1 MTRQLI
7 QSLNEWRSL
16 SSLLTALSL
25 LFCSIFML
33 GCKATA
39 PVGAENPQWQKFSE
53 KRPQTP
59 SVQSNLPLVVHVN
72 RADQIVTIRNGSTL
86 PQDYLLAYSPAR
98 DLKAV
103 LMMQAVRNTQLRTA
117 LILEGTVAINDQIV
131 AANDVEREKFLKK
144 FPQ

>member
-1 MTRQLI
+1 MTRQPT
-7 QSLNEWRSL
+7 QSLNEWHSL

-25 LFCSIFML
+25 LFFCICLL
-33 GCKATA
+33 GCQATA

-86 PQDYLLAYSPAR
+86 PQDYLLAYSPAS

-131 AANDVEREKFLKK
+131 AASDVEREKFLKK

>member
-1 MTRQLI
+1 MQ
-7 QSLNEWRSL
+7 E
-16 SSLLTALSL
+16 
-25 LFCSIFML
+25 L
-33 GCKATA
+33 GCQIYKALCHFRREVLTKYGETA
-39 PVGAENPQWQKFSE
+39 GRQKKFSE

-86 PQDYLLAYSPAR
+86 PQDYLLAYSPAS

-103 LMMQAVRNTQLRTA
+103 LIMQAVRNTQLRTA

>member
-72 RADQIVTIRNGSTL
+72 RADQIVTIRNGATL
-86 PQDYLLAYSPAR
+86 PQDFLLAYSPA
-98 DLKAV
+98 LEFKAV
-103 LMMQAVRNTQLRTA
+103 LIMQAVRNSQLRTA
-117 LILEGTVAINDQIV
+117 TILEGSVAINDLIV
-131 AANDVEREKFLKK
+131 AVSDADREKFLKK